1 MEERPKLIIY
11 TDDMGMDAYEMIS
24 SRFPQVDVR
33 IEKMPEEFEEASR
46 GADIIC
52 MARKYKRS
60 TVLGAQ
66 RLKWL
71 HVGGTGIDRLHPLN
85 ELDSEL
91 IITNTPGL
99 NAEMM
104 ADYVI
109 CVMLM
114 LTWDFPRLMRN
125 QLERKWERWAVDRL
139 EGKVLALIGV
149 GNIGRPIADRAV
161 ALGMRV
167 IGVKRSPEPV
177 PGVER
182 VAGVDDQLHQTL
194 SEADYVVLALP
205 LTNETRGMI
214 GPREFEAMK
223 ENAYLIN
230 VCRGKVV
237 QEEALVTALRQGQI
251 RGAALD
257 VFENEPLPPESELW
271 GLKNVIISPHVSSW
285 SKDYR
290 MRAAEIFCVNLERYL
305 SGKPLLHIVDRSRG
319 Y

>member
-1 MEERPKLIIY
+1 MIIY